1 MEKLLD
7 SKTLADNLHMV
18 PDTVQKMCKRGE
30 LPAIKIGRRWYVTE
44 AAFSDYVNA
53 KYQKEVS

>member
-7 SKTLADNLHMV
+7 SKTLADNLSMV

-53 KYQKEVS
+53 KYQKEAR